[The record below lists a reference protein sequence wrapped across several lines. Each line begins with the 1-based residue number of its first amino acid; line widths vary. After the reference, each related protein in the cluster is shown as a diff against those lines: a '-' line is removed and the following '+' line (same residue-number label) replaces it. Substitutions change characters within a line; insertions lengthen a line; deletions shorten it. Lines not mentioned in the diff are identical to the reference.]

1 MGGIPVALLMQSD
14 RRHNE
19 TPDFLR
25 IAKKRWGKAASITGN
40 GRYALVAR
48 CDVTTI
54 TLWADLNIAKS
65 SQKVNEY
72 DWRVARCAAAHRGI
86 KLSISQKAAVPS
98 AS

>member
-1 MGGIPVALLMQSD
+1 MMKFD

-65 SQKVNEY
+65 SQKVNELMACGEMCSGTPGHQIV
-72 DWRVARCAAAHRGI
+72 DLAEGGSA
-86 KLSISQKAAVPS
+86 LSELESSVRT
-98 AS
+98 